1 MVIKCVCSDILF
13 SEMKKVAEKHSIS
26 NPDKLR
32 EYVTFGV
39 NCKLCLPYVKKMLE
53 TGETEF
59 EPIIE

>member
-13 SEMKKVAEKHSIS
+13 SEMKKIAEKHGVSS
-26 NPDKLR
+26 TDKLR

-39 NCKLCLPYVKKMLE
+39 NCKLCLPYVEKMLK

-59 EPIIE
+59 EPAIE